1 MLRKLARAGAF
12 ASVATFVVVLVG
24 VQGSAAD
31 AQDPV
36 AAVATELSPAEG
48 EMDPKAQPAVRF
60 VAQEV
65 VQELPE
71 DNAQGNEAV
80 PEPSVAAGDAE
91 NLREL
96 VAATPVDD
104 QFPRELHCL
113 AQGVYFESRGEP
125 IDGQLAVA
133 QVIVNRAASG
143 QFPDDYCSVITQPA
157 QFSFVR
163 GGQIPEPNTSS
174 AAWKRAKAIARIA
187 HREMWQS
194 EAGDALY
201 FHAAH
206 VSPRW
211 ARTMTARAKID
222 RHIFYR

>member
-1 MLRKLARAGAF
+1 MLRKLVRAGAF
-12 ASVATFVVVLVG
+12 ASAATFVAVLIG

-31 AQDPV
+31 AQDQV
-36 AAVATELSPAEG
+36 AITATDSALQESAAN
-48 EMDPKAQPAVRF
+48 PKAPPPVRF
-60 VAQEV
+60 VAHEV
-65 VQELPE
+65 VQELPQ
-71 DNAQGNEAV
+71 DNAPATAAV
-80 PEPSVAAGDAE
+80 PAGADAASLAA
-91 NLREL
+91 L
-96 VAATPVDD
+96 VAATSADD
-104 QFPRELHCL
+104 NLPRELRCL
-113 AQGVYFESRGEP
+113 AQGVYFEARGEP

-143 QFPDDYCSVITQPA
+143 QFPDDYCSVITQPS

-163 GGQIPEPNTSS
+163 GGEIPEPNTDS

-187 HREMWQS
+187 HRELWRS

-211 ARTMTARAKID
+211 ARAMTARAKID